1 MKAANP
7 PHHILPC
14 YNLAKPAGK
23 SIPLLVDAPHSG
35 GLLPEDFDFIC
46 DLADLRQ
53 SDEFYVDR
61 FAEYAVGAGG
71 TFLKANISRAYIDLN
86 RPISDLHPSLCDQPI
101 PWPLSRSKRVMYG
114 IGLIRH
120 LVRPFEPVYN
130 RMLTLE
136 EIQNRIRDYYDPYYK
151 VLGEEL
157 NALRAAH
164 GRVLHINLHSMPQ
177 IGVDGIRMPDIV
189 LGDHDGH
196 SSGRVYREMLKS
208 FFESHGLRVAINN
221 PYKGV
226 ELTRRFAKPRQGIHC
241 IQLEI
246 NKALF
251 MDESTLAPHDGIDE
265 VGTLFKALWL
275 HIGDMF
281 NALSAPQAAE

>member
-1 MKAANP
+1 MSTVKT
-7 PHHILPC
+7 PC
-14 YNLAKPAGK
+14 YNLLKPSK
-23 SIPLLVDAPHSG
+23 RSIPLLVDAPHSG
-35 GLLPEDFDFIC
+35 GVLPDDFDFIC

-61 FAEYAVGAGG
+61 FGAYAVSSGG

-86 RPISDLHPSLCDQPI
+86 RPISDLHQALCDQPI

-120 LVRPFEPVYN
+120 LVRPFEPVYG
-130 RMLTLE
+130 RQLSLA
-136 EIQNRIRDYYDPYYK
+136 EIEQRIQEYYDPYYTI
-151 VLGEEL
+151 LGQEL
-157 NALRAAH
+157 HDLRDAH
-164 GRVLHINLHSMPQ
+164 GRVLHIDLHSMPN
-177 IGVDGIRMPDIV
+177 IGVDGLRMPDIV

-196 SSGRVYREMLKS
+196 SCGRIYRDMLKN
-208 FFESHGLRVAINN
+208 FFESHGLRVAINH

-241 IQLEI
+241 LQLEI

-251 MDESTLAPHDGIDE
+251 MDEQSLAPHDGIDDVE
-265 VGTLFKALWL
+265 KLFKALWK
-275 HIGDMF
+275 HIAEMF
-281 NALSAPQAAE
+281 DTLSVPQAAE